1 MPCSPMMVYTCMS
14 VRACLPVCSL
24 FPSRFLDVV
33 FGATCVCLL
42 PASNARKSQRAEQ
55 TQLHNLQ
62 AVTTILPALAH
73 SVAPKGIPA
82 VRIWQ
87 CSCHVLVSQALAT
100 EARQSCSVGAASNRV
115 FMTTIGCKSLPAPG
129 GLASSSCLWLADFH
143 CWPSLTVQDDNSI
156 TQLIQPLHLALRPPM
171 TKLGN

>member
-24 FPSRFLDVV
+24 FPSRFLEVV

-87 CSCHVLVSQALAT
+87 CSCHVLVSARTCDRSTAVLLSWCSFEPGVHDYHRLQKSSGTRRACVIFLPLA
-100 EARQSCSVGAASNRV
+100 G
-115 FMTTIGCKSLPAPG
+115 
-129 GLASSSCLWLADFH
+129 
-143 CWPSLTVQDDNSI
+143 
-156 TQLIQPLHLALRPPM
+156 
-171 TKLGN
+171 